1 MCGAPVLVKFDEHS
15 RSAQTDPGAVA
26 LYGVALAT
34 LDDNPGV
41 CPDAHA
47 FIVDKAPWFTVTDDL
62 PEYPVS
68 PARTLPTIPDRP
80 IARRLRFPPPG

>member
-1 MCGAPVLVKFDEHS
+1 MFPICSRHFSGGKPFPRGGRT
-15 RSAQTDPGAVA
+15 RSAQTDPGAVS

-34 LDDNPGV
+34 LDDDPGF

-62 PEYPVS
+62 PQY
-68 PARTLPTIPDRP
+68 PARIPGQN
-80 IARRLRFPPPG
+80 AAHNS